1 MHTRATLHHDL
12 RQLGVVDTD
21 TLFVHSSFRS
31 LGQVK
36 GGAGA
41 VIGALRDAVGPDG
54 RVLMPSF
61 NLVGSQDERA
71 ARWDVEQTPSS
82 VGWLSQAFR
91 QMPETVRSDHYS
103 HSVAAQGRGSL
114 DLVSGHLSQ
123 VGMSSPWDR
132 EPWGKTYSEES
143 PMVTALD
150 LNVKILMVGV
160 DYESST
166 YVHLVE
172 VMWWNA
178 RLAHDPTS
186 TFRGLDRV
194 ALGRMWDQ
202 EGILTR
208 GQVGDAACR
217 LFEARAYVD
226 QLLVWAE
233 RL

>member
-12 RQLGVVDTD
+12 RQLGVVDAD

-31 LGQVK
+31 LGHVE
-36 GGAGA
+36 GGANT
-41 VIGALRDAVGPDG
+41 VIGALHDAVGLDG

-82 VGWLSQAFR
+82 VGWLTEAFR
-91 QMPETVRSDHYS
+91 QMPETARSDHYS
-103 HSVAAQGRGSL
+103 HSVAAQGCDAPS
-114 DLVSGHLSQ
+114 LVSGHRSQ
-123 VGMSSPWDR
+123 TGMSSPWDR
-132 EPWGKTYSEES
+132 EPWGKTYGDRS
-143 PMVTALD
+143 PMMQALD

-166 YVHLVE
+166 YVLLVE
-172 VMWWNA
+172 VMWWDA

-194 ALGRMWDQ
+194 EMGRMWDQ
-202 EGILTR
+202 EGVLAR
-208 GQVGDAACR
+208 GLVGDAGCR
-217 LFEARAYVD
+217 LFAARTYVD
-226 QLLVWAE
+226 QLLAWAE